1 MNGELKHKREDLLDK
16 TKVAIAGLGGI
27 GSHVAVLLVRAGIKQ
42 LTLIDFDKVDQSN
55 LERQYYFIDQIGQK
69 KVDALFNTLRK
80 INPALSCNCYDT
92 VIEENNIEAL
102 FKNGD
107 IIVEALDSNTT
118 KIMFISNCLRL
129 FPTKKIVGVSG
140 IAGIQGCELIS
151 TEKISENLFIVGDF
165 ISEVSPNNKLIS
177 TRVCAAASMMAHLV
191 IQMILGL
198 K

>member
-80 INPALSCNCYDT
+80 I
-92 VIEENNIEAL
+92 L
-102 FKNGD
+102 F
-107 IIVEALDSNTT
+107 L
-118 KIMFISNCLRL
+118 
-129 FPTKKIVGVSG
+129 
-140 IAGIQGCELIS
+140 
-151 TEKISENLFIVGDF
+151 
-165 ISEVSPNNKLIS
+165 
-177 TRVCAAASMMAHLV
+177 
-191 IQMILGL
+191 
-198 K
+198 